1 MADLSDLRR
10 QLATATQ
17 IAADA
22 ERTLFVERERLKRLE
37 RDLRQL
43 ERRFDERDPKQ
54 REERERLQASL
65 ERARAEGARLDAA
78 SRAAVEAVK
87 GIRDRF
93 EPMSDPR
100 RAIGELDARFP
111 ILLLPVRLET
121 RFVSPGGQPGPPTE
135 LLVRIYPDDC
145 LVDSFEPD
153 LSETEVQNL
162 RRYWSGIFRAGGDEG
177 IERAA
182 WRELC
187 AAQGAGRAVYLV
199 GQYAPLPASDAL
211 PVRTRSDDVILVIP
225 IDAAIAGAAEKAAIV
240 AYWTTTWRA
249 GHDTQAFADLRA
261 AVGDARAQQ
270 IRKTVIP
277 FNVKERPQ
285 AGVDRATV
293 RVDVVFVVMT
303 PVGTAAVKRQAWT
316 RPPRAPVLPDRF
328 VLVSESGGAH
338 VEFLGGPI
346 TQPLPI
352 GPDPLAEGA
361 DQFSAAGADI
371 NVPEALKWMTDFD
384 TAVAAGMGFRVALTP
399 QQAQVG
405 FERLYVI
412 GLRLASDERTSQQE
426 LESLI
431 RDQFRS
437 QAGFAIV
444 RQGTPTNNTEDAA
457 SGWSRVEEADALFAS
472 SRIAAEGVDA
482 FDAAATTAYEKKD
495 GLAIAEAL
503 GISADVF
510 QPIPGASGS
519 DQADAR
525 AMNAALWPATLGY
538 WMDTQMRPV
547 FDAAAIEQTRRHFIE
562 RVSGR
567 GAVPA
572 VRVGRQPYGILP
584 TTAFSRITWLDATR
598 PVPDGAA
605 GAHVR
610 FLRALFTLLR
620 ALGDSFWRGFGENA
634 PHVGQATPDP
644 QKLLLDILGLHPSS
658 VDFHVHVL
666 DSADRLWNE
675 LKFRYRRRES
685 LESVMRHEMQAGVSL
700 LGTLG
705 YSGTAPE
712 IVEKFESYVEGP
724 MNRPAVDVA
733 PLSENEAL
741 PVCTDTGQNYIE
753 WCRDKAEHA
762 FDDLRQQIGFSEGKL
777 PNALLYHMLRHALQ
791 LGYHGAAMDLHVA
804 NGLIPGEQVAAA
816 YREPAFV
823 HVAGASE
830 AQRSESRYQMLYDKP
845 AQITGDPSRTVA
857 DFIPE
862 WLATAG
868 SSSVLADQIEALRV
882 LEPASTARLE
892 RAFAEHIDLCT
903 YRWDAWMLSIVR
915 EQLAAMRRPQGGA
928 EARREG
934 VYLGAYG
941 WLEHVKPDPPALSPV
956 TLSDELGAVFN
967 TPGQPPLQ
975 RDAAN
980 GGHVLAPSLNH
991 AVTSAVLRSG
1001 YLNNASP
1008 ANPDLFAVDLSS
1020 ARVRVALQFVEG
1032 IRNGQ
1037 PLGALL
1043 GYQFERRLHDRH
1055 AEAETDAFIYQVRK
1069 AFPLV
1074 AKRISDSVEGDA
1086 NDTAIENVE
1095 ARNVCDGL
1103 LLLEHVRTN
1112 VTKTYPWGKD
1122 LDRGTA
1128 AQEAIINEEV
1138 TALFDIHDAI
1148 ADVAIAESVH
1158 QLTMG
1163 NADRAA
1169 AAMDAYGKSTFPPE
1183 PEVVRTP
1190 RTGVSLTHRV
1200 ALHLP
1205 VDAVAGAG
1213 ATPRAEAEPATDRW
1227 LAGVLPP
1234 MNELVVRVR
1243 YTNTVGG
1250 SGEQVDDVSMQ
1261 ALGLQPI
1268 DLLYV
1273 ADPDSEPAM
1282 NDLDDRIAH
1291 RVITSNTL
1299 APDAKLTIRYTEPVP
1314 NRKTWFETAPLI
1326 ASLKSLIVNARPLRP
1341 SDAALETEATS
1352 GANAAVDVP
1361 SARVTTARNRVDT
1374 LRQDAIAM
1382 VTTLTPLVDPSA
1394 AFAALVNAIDVA
1406 LSDFHDLQRRAGLCG
1421 VTLAGSGEATRGA
1434 REWFALV
1441 RGKAHK
1447 VSVFWTDKLAECD
1460 SAIAEA
1466 TAPATADSL
1475 RVPALVRAEQ
1485 AVSTSYTVPPP
1496 DVATFL
1502 PIVNAKRAAFIA
1514 VKSQVDAVETSAAT
1528 AIRPLWTAWSATFA
1542 PRRLHDIAVI
1552 DTSSEESQ
1560 LRVLL
1565 ADMHQQLAGL
1575 VRELDKRLKTADDA
1589 ITAAGAAAPEQRAQ
1603 LLVDAASALFGEGF
1617 RVLPRFTLAAAQADE
1632 WQNAYDGRA
1641 SLLTHTG
1648 TSHDFP
1654 VDDWLYGVARVR
1666 AKMHDLEKVIQ
1677 ITGAFD
1683 LSEPALDPI
1692 QLPFV
1697 AGDPWLAAELP
1708 PTFDITTAGEHLLYT
1723 AIYTPGGFDKTASAH
1738 GGLMLDEWTEVI
1750 PGTAE
1755 TAGLAFHYDRPN
1767 SEPPHAMLLV
1777 TPASASE
1784 MWQWSDVERAV
1795 PETFALARTRAAEPR
1810 DISPTPLARLLP
1822 ATLMAFT
1829 SSGISIASQLH
1840 AADVMFAAREV

>member
-1 MADLSDLRR
+1 MADLSDIRLE
-10 QLATATQ
+10 LATATEK
-17 IAADA
+17 ASGA
-22 ERTLFVERERLKRLE
+22 ERTLLVERDRVKRLE
-37 RDLRQL
+37 RELRQL
-43 ERRFDERDPKQ
+43 ERRFDERDAKR
-54 REERERLQASL
+54 REQRERLRGSL
-65 ERARAEGARLDAA
+65 ERARAQAAKLDAA
-78 SRAAVEAVK
+78 KQTALEEVK
-87 GIRDRF
+87 GVRDRF

-100 RAIGELDARFP
+100 RVISELDARFP
-111 ILLLPVRLET
+111 ILLFPVRLET
-121 RFVSPGGQPGPPTE
+121 RFVAQGQPGPPTE

-153 LSETEVQNL
+153 LSETEVENL
-162 RRYWSGIFRAGGDEG
+162 RRYWCGIFRSGGDET

-187 AAQGAGRAVYLV
+187 AAHGAGRAVYLV
-199 GQYAPLPASDAL
+199 GQYVPLTGSDAL
-211 PVRTRSDDVILVIP
+211 PARTRSDDVILVIP
-225 IDAAIAGAAEKAAIV
+225 VDAAVGSATEKAAIV
-240 AYWTTTWRA
+240 AYWTNTWRA
-249 GHDTQAFADLRA
+249 GHDTQAFGDLRI
-261 AVGDARAQQ
+261 AVGDARAEE
-270 IRKTVIP
+270 IRKTLVP
-277 FNVKERPQ
+277 FNIKERVQ
-285 AGVDRATV
+285 AGSDRATV

-303 PVGTAAVKRQAWT
+303 PVDAAAVKRQAWT
-316 RPPRAPVLPDRF
+316 RAPRATVLPDRF
-328 VLVSESGGAH
+328 VLVGESGSEH
-338 VEFLGGPI
+338 VELLGGPV
-346 TQPLPI
+346 TQPLAV

-371 NVPEALKWMTDFD
+371 NVPEPLKWMTDFD
-384 TAVAAGMGFRVALTP
+384 AAVAAGMGFRVALTP
-399 QQAQVG
+399 QQAQSG

-412 GLRLASDERTSQQE
+412 GLRLASDERTSQHE
-426 LESLI
+426 LEDLI

-444 RQGTPTNNTEDAA
+444 KQGTPTNNTEDGA

-472 SRIAAEGVDA
+472 SRVAAEGVET
-482 FDAAATTAYEKKD
+482 FDPNATAPYEQKD

-503 GISADVF
+503 GIGAGVF
-510 QPIPGASGS
+510 QPIPGAAGV

-538 WMDTQMRPV
+538 WMDTQMRPL
-547 FDAAAIEQTRRHFIE
+547 FDATAIEQTRRHFID

-567 GAVPA
+567 GAIPA

-584 TTAFSRITWLDATR
+584 TTAFSRIAWLDPTR
-598 PVPDGAA
+598 RVPDGAA
-605 GAHVR
+605 GAHLR
-610 FLRALFTLLR
+610 FLRTLFALLR
-620 ALGDSFWRGFGENA
+620 ALGDMFWRGFGENA
-634 PHVGQATPDP
+634 PHVGQATSDP

-658 VDFHVHVL
+658 VDFHMHVL

-675 LKFRYRRRES
+675 LKFRYRRRGS
-685 LESVMRHEMQAGVSL
+685 LESVMRREMQAAVSL
-700 LGTLG
+700 LATLG
-705 YSGTAPE
+705 YSGTVPE

-724 MNRPAVDVA
+724 MNRPVVDVA
-733 PLSENEAL
+733 PLSETEGL
-741 PVCTDTGQNYIE
+741 PDCTDTGQNYIE

-762 FDDLRQQIGFSEGKL
+762 FDDLRQQIGFTEGRL

-791 LGYHGAAMDLHVA
+791 LGYHGAAVDLHVA
-804 NGLIPGEQVAAA
+804 NGLIASDQVAAT

-823 HVAGASE
+823 HVASATGGKP
-830 AQRSESRYQMLYDKP
+830 SESRYQLLYDKP

-857 DFIPE
+857 EFIPS
-862 WLATAG
+862 WLTTAG
-868 SSSVLADQIEALRV
+868 SSSVVADQIDALRV

-915 EQLAAMRRPQGGA
+915 EQLAAMRRPQGVT

-941 WLEHVKPDPPALSPV
+941 WLEKVRPDPPALSPV
-956 TLSDELGAVFN
+956 ILSDELSAVFN
-967 TPGQPPLQ
+967 TSGQPQLQ

-1001 YLNNASP
+1001 YLNNATP
-1008 ANPDLFAVDLSS
+1008 ADPNLFAVDLSS

-1074 AKRISDSVEGDA
+1074 AKRIADSVEGETD
-1086 NDTAIENVE
+1086 DTPIENVE

-1103 LLLEHVRTN
+1103 LLLEHVRTSA
-1112 VTKTYPWGKD
+1112 TKTYPWGKA

-1190 RTGVSLTHRV
+1190 RTGISLTHRV

-1205 VDAVAGAG
+1205 VDAVAGPG
-1213 ATPRAEAEPATDRW
+1213 ATPRAETEPSVDRW
-1227 LAGVLPP
+1227 LTGVLPP
-1234 MNELVVRVR
+1234 MNDLVVRVR

-1250 SGEQVDDVSMQ
+1250 AGEQIDDVSMQ
-1261 ALGLQPI
+1261 VLGLRPI

-1291 RVITSNTL
+1291 RVITSNGL

-1326 ASLKSLIVNARPLRP
+1326 ASLKSLIVNARPLKP
-1341 SDAALETEATS
+1341 SDSALETEATS
-1352 GANAAVDVP
+1352 AANAAMDVP
-1361 SARVTTARNRVDT
+1361 SARVTTARARLDT
-1374 LRQDAIAM
+1374 LRQDAVTLA
-1382 VTTLTPLVDPSA
+1382 TTLTPLVDPA
-1394 AFAALVNAIDVA
+1394 APFGGLVTAVDAAL
-1406 LSDFHDLQRRAGLCG
+1406 SGFHDLQHRAGLCG
-1421 VTLAGSGEATRGA
+1421 VTLAGTGEATRAA

-1441 RGKAHK
+1441 RRKAHE
-1447 VSVFWTDKLAECD
+1447 VSVFWTKKLAECD
-1460 SAIAEA
+1460 AAITEA
-1466 TAPATADSL
+1466 NAPATPDSL

-1496 DVATFL
+1496 AVATFL
-1502 PIVNAKRAAFIA
+1502 PIVNAKRTAFIG
-1514 VKSQVDAVETSAAT
+1514 VKTQVEAVEKSAAT
-1528 AIRPLWTAWSATFA
+1528 TLAPLWAAWSATFA
-1542 PRRLHDIAVI
+1542 PRRLHDITVI
-1552 DTSSEESQ
+1552 DTAKEESQ
-1560 LRVLL
+1560 IRVLL
-1565 ADMHQQLAGL
+1565 ADMHQQLTGL
-1575 VRELDKRLKTADDA
+1575 VRELEKRLKAADDA
-1589 ITAAGAAAPEQRAQ
+1589 IAAAAAAAPERRAQ

-1617 RVLPRFTLAAAQADE
+1617 RILPRFTLRAEQADE

-1641 SLLTHTG
+1641 SLLTYAG
-1648 TSHDFP
+1648 TLHHFP
-1654 VDDWLYGVARVR
+1654 VDDWLYGAARVR

-1677 ITGAFD
+1677 ITGAFE
-1683 LSEPALDPI
+1683 LPEPVLDPI

-1697 AGDPWLAAELP
+1697 AGEPWLAMELP
-1708 PTFDITTAGEHLLYT
+1708 PTFDIATAGEHLLYT
-1723 AIYTPGGFDKTASAH
+1723 AIYTATGFDKTAAAH
-1738 GGLMLDEWTEVI
+1738 GGLMLDEWTEII
-1750 PGTAE
+1750 PGTGE

-1777 TPASASE
+1777 TPASAGE

-1810 DISPTPLARLLP
+1810 DVSATALARLLP

-1829 SSGISIASQLH
+1829 SGGISIASQLH
-1840 AADVMFAAREV
+1840 AADVMFAAPEV